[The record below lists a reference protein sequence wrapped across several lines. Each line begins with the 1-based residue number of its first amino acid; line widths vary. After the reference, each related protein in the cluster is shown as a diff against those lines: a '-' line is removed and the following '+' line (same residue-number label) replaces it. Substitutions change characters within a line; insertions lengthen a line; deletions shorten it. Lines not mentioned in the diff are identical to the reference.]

1 MIKVTYE
8 VKICCVSR
16 GYWMAYCI
24 SYGKKSVKLE
34 SVILNILYWSK
45 SRYGVPTWA
54 RVTCISLSTFALDN
68 NCPAFV

>member
-8 VKICCVSR
+8 VKLFCFRAGC
-16 GYWMAYCI
+16 WMSYCI
-24 SYGKKSVKLE
+24 SYGKNSVKLE
-34 SVILNILYWSK
+34 SVILNILYLSK